1 MENSIYIGLSRQTG
15 LRRQMTQVANNIANM
30 NTTGFKRELMIYQ
43 AYEEKIPFAQT
54 NDFVIDK
61 GTATDHQPGAMR
73 KTGNTFDLAIEGP
86 GYFQV
91 DDGTGTFYTR
101 NGTFALDEFNQV
113 VTNQGHLVLNA
124 GGEPI
129 YVPRSDEKIIIE
141 SDGSVKLG
149 DEVYGRIAVVEFDD
163 MIGLKKVRGTLFKT
177 DELPRPAENSNVQQ
191 GLIESSNVNP
201 IAELT
206 TMIEVSR
213 MYEAVKNLIS
223 KESEREQ
230 DAVKRLARPVQGS
243 V

>member
-1 MENSIYIGLSRQTG
+1 MENSIYIGLSRQAA
-15 LRRQMTQVANNIANM
+15 LRRQMSQVANNIANM

-61 GTATDHQPGAMR
+61 GTATDHQPGPMR
-73 KTGNTFDLAIEGP
+73 KTGNTFDLAIDGP

-91 DDGTGTFYTR
+91 DDGTGTYYTR
-101 NGTFALDEFNQV
+101 NGTFALDEFNQL

-124 GGEPI
+124 AGEPI
-129 YVPRSDEKIIIE
+129 FVPRSDEKIIIE
-141 SDGSVKLG
+141 TDGSVKLG
-149 DEVYGRIAVVEFDD
+149 DEVYGRIAVVEFDNP
-163 MIGLKKVRGTLFKT
+163 IALKKVRDTLFKT
-177 DELPRPAENSNVQQ
+177 DELPRPADRSEVQQ
-191 GLIESSNVNP
+191 GLIEASNVNP

-223 KESEREQ
+223 TESDREQ
-230 DAVKRLARPVQGS
+230 QAIQRLARPVQGS
-243 V
+243 A